1 MPLGGGLLQLVAKGK
16 QDVYLTG
23 NPQITWFKMV
33 YRRYTNFSIES
44 QAIYFDGNPD
54 FGKRLTCTI
63 PRKGDL
69 LGALLL
75 EVTLP
80 EVRLADNV
88 IPANGT
94 LAAYVNSI
102 GHALIEEI
110 SVEIGEQEIDKQ
122 TGEWMEIWS
131 ELSVPPGQ
139 RDGFNAMIGRI
150 TATIPPPKTYPP
162 DTNSVSINGSYQYG
176 AVKLYIPLQFWFNKN
191 PGLALP
197 LLAMQYHTIRI
208 NLKLRSLQ
216 QLVYTAGPLNA
227 NQGCSTTPQPQVTSI
242 TDLRLYG
249 DYINLDVE
257 ERRRFVANTHEY
269 LIEQI
274 QYTSKISIP
283 AATSTAIIPLE
294 FNHPIREIFWVLQRD
309 VMEGYNEWFNYSS
322 TSIQEIGERRDI
334 LQQAVLQLDGYDRFE
349 IRDAG
354 YFRLVQ
360 PFQYHSNIP
369 INQFIYCYCFALK
382 PEELQPS
389 GSFNA
394 SRIDSIKLQI
404 ALRPD
409 PAATLANTDPNYVP
423 VRGNSHIRVYA
434 TNHNILRV
442 VNGFAGILFKI

>member
-1 MPLGGGLLQLVAKGK
+1 MPLGGGLLQLVAVGK

-33 YRRYTNFSIES
+33 YRRYTNFAIES
-44 QAIYFDGNPD
+44 QAIYFDGDPD
-54 FGKRLTCTI
+54 FGKRLTCNI

-69 LGALLL
+69 LGPLIL

-80 EVRLADNV
+80 ELRLAD
-88 IPANGT
+88 ASGT
-94 LAAYVNSI
+94 LAAYINSI

-110 SVEIGEQEIDKQ
+110 SIEIGEQEIDKQ

-131 ELSVPPGQ
+131 ELSIPPGQ

-150 TATIPPPKTYPP
+150 EGTIPPPITYPP
-162 DTNSVSINGSYQYG
+162 DTNSVSINGTYQYG

-191 PGLALP
+191 PGLYLP
-197 LLAMQYHTIRI
+197 LLAMQYHTVRI
-208 NLKLRSLQ
+208 NVKLRSLD
-216 QLVYTAGPLNA
+216 QLVYTASPLNA
-227 NQGCSTTPQPQVTSI
+227 NQDCSTTPKVRQTKI

-249 DYINLDVE
+249 DYVHLDVE
-257 ERRRFVANTHEY
+257 ERRRFVTNSHEY
-269 LIEQI
+269 LIQQV

-294 FNHPIREIFWVLQRD
+294 FNHPVRELVWVLQRD
-309 VMEGYNEWFNYSS
+309 AMEKYNEWFNYSS
-322 TSIQEIGERRDI
+322 TSINEQGARRDI

-360 PFQYHSNIP
+360 PYQYHSNVP
-369 INQFIYCYCFALK
+369 ISQFIYAYCFAFK

-394 SRIDSIKLQI
+394 SRIDSIKLQV
-404 ALRPD
+404 ALRPN
-409 PAATLANTDPNYVP
+409 PALTMLPTDPNYVP
-423 VRGNSHIRVYA
+423 QRGNSHIRVYA

-442 VNGFAGILFKI
+442 VNGFAGLVFKI

>member
-1 MPLGGGLLQLVAKGK
+1 MPLGGGLLQLVAVGK

-33 YRRYTNFSIES
+33 YRRYTNFAIES
-44 QAIYFDGNPD
+44 QTIYFDGNPD
-54 FGKRLTCTI
+54 FGKRLTCNI

-69 LGALLL
+69 LGPLIL

-80 EVRLADNV
+80 EIYLAD
-88 IPANGT
+88 ASGT
-94 LAAYVNSI
+94 LTAYVNSL

-131 ELSVPPGQ
+131 ELTVPTGQ
-139 RDGFNAMIGRI
+139 RDGFNAMIGRVDG
-150 TATIPPPKTYPP
+150 TLPPPTTYPP
-162 DTNSVSINGSYQYG
+162 DTNAVSINGTYQYG

-191 PGLALP
+191 PGLYLP

-208 NLKLRSLQ
+208 NLKLRSLE
-216 QLVYTAGPLNA
+216 QLVYTASPGNR
-227 NQGCSTTPQPQVTSI
+227 NQACATSPQVKKAAI
-242 TDLRLYG
+242 TDLRMYG
-249 DYINLDVE
+249 DYIHLDVE
-257 ERRRFVANTHEY
+257 ERRRFVANSHEY

-283 AATSTAIIPLE
+283 AASSTANIPLE
-294 FNHPIREIFWVLQRD
+294 FNHPVRELIWVIQRD
-309 VMEGYNEWFNYSS
+309 VMESYNEWFNYSS
-322 TSIQEIGERRDI
+322 TSINEAGARRDI

-360 PFQYHSNIP
+360 PYQYHTNVP
-369 INQFIYCYCFALK
+369 VKQFIYDYCFALK

-394 SRIDSIKLQI
+394 SRIDAIKLLV

-409 PAATLANTDPNYVP
+409 PSTALAVTDPNYVP
-423 VRGNSHIRVYA
+423 PRGNSHIRVYA

-442 VNGFAGILFKI
+442 VNGFAGLVFKI

>member
-1 MPLGGGLLQLVAKGK
+1 MPLGGGLLQLVAVGK

-44 QAIYFDGNPD
+44 QAIYFDGDPD

-69 LGALLL
+69 LGSLIL

-80 EVRLADNV
+80 EVRLAD
-88 IPANGT
+88 ASGT
-94 LAAYVNSI
+94 LVSYVNSL

-110 SVEIGEQEIDKQ
+110 TVEIGEQEIDRQ

-131 ELSVPPGQ
+131 ELSIPPGQ
-139 RDGFNAMIGRI
+139 RDGFNAMIARFDGSLPAPV
-150 TATIPPPKTYPP
+150 TNPP
-162 DTNSVSINGSYQYG
+162 DTNAVSINGTYQYG
-176 AVKLYIPLQFWFNKN
+176 AVKLYVPLQFWFNKN
-191 PGLALP
+191 PGLYLP
-197 LLAMQYHTIRI
+197 LLAMQYHTVRL
-208 NLKLRSLQ
+208 NVKLRSLEQ
-216 QLVYTAGPLNA
+216 VVNTASPLNK
-227 NQGCSTTPQPQVTSI
+227 NQGCATSPQVKKNKI
-242 TDLRLYG
+242 IDLRLYG
-249 DYINLDVE
+249 DYIHLDVE
-257 ERRRFVANTHEY
+257 ERRRFVGNSHEY

-294 FNHPIREIFWVLQRD
+294 FNHPLRELIWVLQRD
-309 VMEGYNEWFNYSS
+309 VMETYNEWFNFSS
-322 TSIQEIGERRDI
+322 TSINEQGVSRDM

-360 PFQYHSNIP
+360 PYQYHTRVP
-369 INQFIYCYCFALK
+369 IDQFIYTYCFAIK

-389 GSFNA
+389 GSLNA

-409 PAATLANTDPNYVP
+409 PATSIVVDDPNYVP
-423 VRGNSHIRVYA
+423 ARGNTHIRVYA

-442 VNGFAGILFKI
+442 VNGFAGLVFKI

>member
-1 MPLGGGLLQLVAKGK
+1 MPLGGGLLQLVAMGK

-33 YRRYTNFSIES
+33 YRRYTNFSMES
-44 QAIYFDGNPD
+44 QTIYFDGNPD

-63 PRKGDL
+63 PRRGDL
-69 LGALLL
+69 LGSLII

-80 EVRLADNV
+80 EIYLAD
-88 IPANGT
+88 ASGT
-94 LAAYVNSI
+94 LAAYVNSL

-131 ELSVPPGQ
+131 ELTVPSGQ
-139 RDGFNAMIGRI
+139 RDGFNAMIGRVDS
-150 TATIPPPKTYPP
+150 TLPPPTTYPP
-162 DTNSVSINGSYQYG
+162 DTTAVSINGTYQYG

-191 PGLALP
+191 PGLYLP
-197 LLAMQYHTIRI
+197 LLAMQYHPVRI
-208 NLKLRSLQ
+208 NLKLRSLD
-216 QLVYTAGPLNA
+216 QLVYTSSPNNT
-227 NQGCSTTPQPQVTSI
+227 NQACARTPQVKKASI
-242 TDLRLYG
+242 TDLRMYG
-249 DYINLDVE
+249 DYIHLDVE
-257 ERRRFVANTHEY
+257 ERRRFVSNSHEY

-283 AATSTAIIPLE
+283 AASTTANIPLE
-294 FNHPIREIFWVLQRD
+294 FNHPVREIVWVLQRD
-309 VMEGYNEWFNYSS
+309 VMETYNEWFNYSS
-322 TSIQEIGERRDI
+322 TSISEAGARRDI

-354 YFRLVQ
+354 YFRIVQ
-360 PFQYHSNIP
+360 PFQYHTNTP
-369 INQFIYCYCFALK
+369 IKQFIYTYSFAIK

-389 GSFNA
+389 GSLNA
-394 SRIDSIKLQI
+394 SRVDTIKLLI

-409 PAATLANTDPNYVP
+409 PASTLTVTNPNYVP
-423 VRGNSHIRVYA
+423 ARGNSHIRVYA

-442 VNGFAGILFKI
+442 VNGFAGLVFKI

>member
-1 MPLGGGLLQLVAKGK
+1 MPLGGGLLQLVAVGK

-33 YRRYTNFSIES
+33 YRRYTNFAIES
-44 QAIYFDGNPD
+44 QAIYFDGDPD
-54 FGKRLTCTI
+54 FGKRLTCNI

-69 LGALLL
+69 LGALIL

-80 EVRLADNV
+80 ELYLAD
-88 IPANGT
+88 ASGT
-94 LAAYVNSI
+94 LAAYVNSL

-131 ELSVPPGQ
+131 ELTVAPGQ

-150 TATIPPPKTYPP
+150 DGTLPPPVTYPP
-162 DTNSVSINGSYQYG
+162 DKNAVSINGTYHYG
-176 AVKLYIPLQFWFNKN
+176 ATKLYIPLQFWFNKN
-191 PGLALP
+191 PGLYLP
-197 LLAMQYHTIRI
+197 LLAMQYHTIRL
-208 NLKLRSLQ
+208 NVKLRSLE
-216 QLVYTAGPLNA
+216 QLVYTASPLNA
-227 NQGCSTTPQPQVTSI
+227 NQDCATTPKVKKNKI
-242 TDLRLYG
+242 IDLRLYG
-249 DYINLDVE
+249 DYIHLDVE
-257 ERRRFVANTHEY
+257 ERRRFVSNSHEY
-269 LIEQI
+269 LIEQL
-274 QYTSKISIP
+274 QYTTKISIP
-283 AATSTAIIPLE
+283 ASTNTALIPLE
-294 FNHPIREIFWVLQRD
+294 FNHPLREIVWVHQRD
-309 VMEGYNEWFNYSS
+309 AMEKYNEWFNYSS
-322 TSIQEIGERRDI
+322 VSINERGARRDM

-360 PFQYHSNIP
+360 PFQYHTNVP
-369 INQFIYCYCFALK
+369 LNQFIYAYSFAMK

-389 GSFNA
+389 GSLNA

-409 PAATLANTDPNYVP
+409 PAKTVLPTDPNYVP
-423 VRGNSHIRVYA
+423 ARGNSHVRVYA

-442 VNGFAGILFKI
+442 VNGFAGLVFKI